1 MIEATFTI
9 SAADFNDEI
18 IEKIKAYLHKQ
29 QGEVTIS
36 FKSKQAVS
44 MKKETREEY
53 FERLARAKGN
63 VEHKR
68 NLVSFTQEEFEAFV
82 QKLDSAYT
90 QNPV

>member
-9 SAADFNDEI
+9 PAADFNDEI
-18 IEKIKAYLHKQ
+18 IEKIKAYLYKQ

-36 FKSKQAVS
+36 FRSKQSVS

-53 FERLARAKGN
+53 IERLARAKEN
-63 VEHKR
+63 VGHKR
-68 NLVSFTQEEFEAFV
+68 NLVSFTQEEFETFV
-82 QKLDSAYT
+82 QKLDSDHA

>member
-9 SAADFNDEI
+9 PAADFNDEI
-18 IEKIKAYLHKQ
+18 IEKIKAYLYKQ

-36 FKSKQAVS
+36 FKSKSAVS

-53 FERLARAKGN
+53 FERLGQAKEN
-63 VEHKR
+63 VEQKR
-68 NLVSFTQEEFEAFV
+68 NLVSFTQEEFDAFV
-82 QKLDSAYT
+82 QKLDAAHA